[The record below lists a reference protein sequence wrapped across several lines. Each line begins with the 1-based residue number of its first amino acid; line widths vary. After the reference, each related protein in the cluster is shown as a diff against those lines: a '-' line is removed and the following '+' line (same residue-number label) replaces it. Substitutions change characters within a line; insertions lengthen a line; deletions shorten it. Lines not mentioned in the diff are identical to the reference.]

1 MDGNTITS
9 TIADVGLTS
18 RADALT
24 GDLSGGE
31 RIRVSLAA
39 ALLADPELYLLDE
52 PTVGLDPVLRRDLW
66 KMFRDLADDGK
77 TLLVSSHVM
86 DEAGRCDRVL
96 LMRDGELIADATPD
110 ELRTR
115 GWHRR
120 SRGSIPRPRRGNAHE
135 ENLGHRRRVLQQLS
149 HDRRSIALIVLLP
162 SILLALFKYI
172 YDGQP
177 AIFNRVGPQ
186 MLGLFPF
193 IVMFLVTSVTMV
205 RERTSGTLE
214 RLLTTSLKRGELI
227 GGYAIAFGIAALVQA
242 LVSAGVAIWLLD
254 LDVQTPWAIV
264 LFAVVDA
271 VLGTA
276 LGLLMSAFA
285 RTEFQA
291 VQFMPLVV
299 VPQILLCG
307 LLTPRDSMPKVLNWI
322 SDALPLSYATDSF
335 SELASS
341 DVWSGTLGRNLGVL
355 VGCCAVAIALASLT
369 LRRRT
374 P

>member
-1 MDGNTITS
+1 MTRT
-9 TIADVGLTS
+9 
-18 RADALT
+18 
-24 GDLSGGE
+24 
-31 RIRVSLAA
+31 LATA
-39 ALLADPELYLLDE
+39 
-52 PTVGLDPVLRRDLW
+52 
-66 KMFRDLADDGK
+66 
-77 TLLVSSHVM
+77 
-86 DEAGRCDRVL
+86 
-96 LMRDGELIADATPD
+96 
-110 ELRTR
+110 
-115 GWHRR
+115 
-120 SRGSIPRPRRGNAHE
+120 
-135 ENLGHRRRVLQQLS
+135 RRVLEQLS

-162 SILLALFKYI
+162 SVLLALFKYI

-177 AIFNRVGPQ
+177 AIFDRVGPQ

-214 RLLTTSLKRGELI
+214 RLLTTPLRRGELI
-227 GGYAIAFGIAALVQA
+227 GGYALAFGIAALVQA
-242 LVSAGVAIWLLD
+242 LVSAAVAIWLLD
-254 LDVQTPWAIV
+254 LNVETPWAIV

-307 LLTPRDSMPKVLNWI
+307 LLAPRDSMPDVLRWI
-322 SDALPLSYATDSF
+322 SDALPLSYATEAF
-335 SELASS
+335 TELANS
-341 DVWSGTLGRNLGVL
+341 DTWTDTLGRNLGIL
-355 VGCCAVAIALASLT
+355 VGCCVVAIALASLT

>member
-1 MDGNTITS
+1 MNRT
-9 TIADVGLTS
+9 
-18 RADALT
+18 
-24 GDLSGGE
+24 
-31 RIRVSLAA
+31 LATA
-39 ALLADPELYLLDE
+39 
-52 PTVGLDPVLRRDLW
+52 
-66 KMFRDLADDGK
+66 
-77 TLLVSSHVM
+77 
-86 DEAGRCDRVL
+86 
-96 LMRDGELIADATPD
+96 
-110 ELRTR
+110 
-115 GWHRR
+115 
-120 SRGSIPRPRRGNAHE
+120 
-135 ENLGHRRRVLQQLS
+135 RRVLQQLS

-177 AIFNRVGPQ
+177 QVFNRVGPQ

-214 RLLTTSLKRGELI
+214 RLLTTPLRRGELI
-227 GGYAIAFGIAALVQA
+227 GGYAIAFGLAALVQA

-254 LDVQTPWAIV
+254 LDVELPWAIV

-307 LLTPRDSMPKVLNWI
+307 LLAPRDTMPNVLNWI
-322 SDALPLSYATDSF
+322 SDALPLSYAADAFTELSNNDVF
-335 SELASS
+335 SS
-341 DVWSGTLGRNLGVL
+341 TLGRNLGIL
-355 VGCCAVAIALASLT
+355 VGCCVVAIALASLT
-369 LRRRT
+369 LSRRT

>member
-1 MDGNTITS
+1 MTRTLATS
-9 TIADVGLTS
+9 
-18 RADALT
+18 
-24 GDLSGGE
+24 
-31 RIRVSLAA
+31 
-39 ALLADPELYLLDE
+39 
-52 PTVGLDPVLRRDLW
+52 
-66 KMFRDLADDGK
+66 
-77 TLLVSSHVM
+77 
-86 DEAGRCDRVL
+86 
-96 LMRDGELIADATPD
+96 
-110 ELRTR
+110 
-115 GWHRR
+115 
-120 SRGSIPRPRRGNAHE
+120 
-135 ENLGHRRRVLQQLS
+135 RRVLQQLS

-177 AIFNRVGPQ
+177 AIFDRVGPQ

-214 RLLTTSLKRGELI
+214 RLLTTPLRRGELI

-254 LDVQTPWAIV
+254 LDVELPWAIV
-264 LFAVVDA
+264 LFAVLDA

-307 LLTPRDSMPKVLNWI
+307 LLAPRDSMPEVLSRL
-322 SDALPLSYATDSF
+322 SDVLPLSYATEAF
-335 SELASS
+335 TELADS
-341 DVWSGTLGRNLGVL
+341 DQWTDTLSLDLGVL
-355 VGCCAVAIALASLT
+355 VGCGGVAIALASMT